1 MGGSTSTE
9 DVNLSQKRKTPK
21 RKKQGNTVEYEDPD
35 FSLDNSSPKMDATI
49 NYPFKRKK
57 TTHNPIEG
65 NNSGCG
71 TSENTFSPKAS
82 VPALGM
88 QSGHPI
94 QCFSTDP
101 ITSQSCEEVGFCQG
115 GHEEKEQKMI
125 NATAEKASSPA
136 LDMLSGHPI
145 QCFSTDPIT
154 SQSFEEVGFCQ
165 GDHEEKEQKMSNTTA
180 AKASTPALDMLSG
193 HPIQCLSAY
202 PVTSEPC
209 EEVGFCQGGPDEKER
224 KMINATAAKSSTP
237 ALDMLSGHPIQ
248 CFSTDPITGQSCEE
262 VGFCLGDREQKE
274 KKMINTTAAKAS
286 SPALDLL
293 SGRPIQCF
301 STDPITCESC
311 EEVGFCQ
318 GDHEEK
324 EQKTMDTTAEKQ
336 HNVPE
341 VSCNHT
347 SVAASPEPF
356 SKECVPEVVKFST
369 EHSINDN
376 ISNPEDKNF
385 VNDTSMMKEDIDDPA
400 DYELSD
406 KNMCYKACTRR
417 QMVDADCRR
426 SSGDR
431 GPESANKEPTFQDHD
446 NDHSQQFSDGSL
458 RVGLMDGETK
468 LSFDQVTSHS
478 GAAPEEIKLS
488 TGIIDEQRFISTSVV
503 DIPVEHLEADGRQQ
517 DDTEITRS
525 NLCSAGEQIEL
536 NTDNI
541 DEQRS
546 MTASSAVGIHV
557 EQVETNGRQLDHAEI
572 TRNDLCCAGDVSD
585 LSLDTVRDSHLKISQ
600 FSLDRSGL
608 GNPKKKLLILDV
620 NGLLADFVS
629 IYDTRTRYRR
639 EREPDFIL
647 KGRKVYKRPFCEDF
661 LQFCFDRFHVGVWS
675 SRAKCNVDEAIKF
688 LMGKSA
694 SKLLFC
700 WNQSHCTTTEFT
712 TVEDIHKPLVL
723 KELKKLWEKEEPDL
737 PWEKGEFN
745 ESNTLLLDDSPYK
758 ALMNPTH
765 SAIFPYSYR
774 YFYTRDSEL
783 GPEGDLRIYL
793 DGLALAE
800 NVRKYV
806 SENPFGQR
814 PIREANPSWGYY
826 RRVIESVQKKRSGTA
841 FV

>member
-1 MGGSTSTE
+1 
-9 DVNLSQKRKTPK
+9 
-21 RKKQGNTVEYEDPD
+21 
-35 FSLDNSSPKMDATI
+35 
-49 NYPFKRKK
+49 
-57 TTHNPIEG
+57 
-65 NNSGCG
+65 
-71 TSENTFSPKAS
+71 
-82 VPALGM
+82 
-88 QSGHPI
+88 
-94 QCFSTDP
+94 
-101 ITSQSCEEVGFCQG
+101 
-115 GHEEKEQKMI
+115 
-125 NATAEKASSPA
+125 
-136 LDMLSGHPI
+136 
-145 QCFSTDPIT
+145 
-154 SQSFEEVGFCQ
+154 
-165 GDHEEKEQKMSNTTA
+165 MSNTTA

-193 HPIQCLSAY
+193 HPIQCLSTD
-202 PVTSEPC
+202 PITSQPC
-209 EEVGFCQGGPDEKER
+209 EEVGFCRGGPEEKEQ
-224 KMINATAAKSSTP
+224 KMINATAAKASTP

-336 HNVPE
+336 HNVSE

-356 SKECVPEVVKFST
+356 SKECVPEVVKLSP

-376 ISNPEDKNF
+376 ISNLEDKNSF
-385 VNDTSMMKEDIDDPA
+385 VNDTIMMKEDVDDPA
-400 DYELSD
+400 DYELYD

-426 SSGDR
+426 SSGDHS
-431 GPESANKEPTFQDHD
+431 PESANKEQTFQDHD
-446 NDHSQQFSDGSL
+446 KDHSHQFSDGSL

-468 LSFDQVTSHS
+468 LSFDQVTSYS
-478 GAAPEEIKLS
+478 GAAAEEIKLS
-488 TGIIDEQRFISTSVV
+488 T

-525 NLCSAGEQIEL
+525 NLCCGGEQIEL

-546 MTASSAVGIHV
+546 MTVSSAVGIHV

-572 TRNDLCCAGDVSD
+572 TRNNLCCVGDVSD
-585 LSLDTVRDSHLKISQ
+585 LSLDTVRDGHLKISQ
-600 FSLDRSGL
+600 FSLDRSGS

-647 KGRKVYKRPFCEDF
+647 KGRKVYKRPFSENF

-712 TVEDIHKPLVL
+712 TVEDLHKPLVL
-723 KELKKLWEKEEPDL
+723 KELRKLWEKEEADL

-758 ALMNPTH
+758 ALMNPMH

-793 DGLALAE
+793 EGLALAE

>member
-1 MGGSTSTE
+1 MDVVNDFHMGGSTSTE

-21 RKKQGNTVEYEDPD
+21 RKKQE
-35 FSLDNSSPKMDATI
+35 FNSTKQNEKS
-49 NYPFKRKK
+49 KRKK

-82 VPALGM
+82 VPALDM

-101 ITSQSCEEVGFCQG
+101 ITSQSCEEVGFRQG

-145 QCFSTDPIT
+145 QCLSTDPIT
-154 SQSFEEVGFCQ
+154 SQSCEEMDFYQGDQEEKEQKMISTTAAKASIPAYDMLSGNPIQCFSTDTITSQSCEEVAFCL
-165 GDHEEKEQKMSNTTA
+165 GDHEEKEQKMSKTTA
-180 AKASTPALDMLSG
+180 AKA
-193 HPIQCLSAY
+193 
-202 PVTSEPC
+202 
-209 EEVGFCQGGPDEKER
+209 
-224 KMINATAAKSSTP
+224 STP

-293 SGRPIQCF
+293 SGRPIQRF

-336 HNVPE
+336 HNVSE

-356 SKECVPEVVKFST
+356 SKESVPEVVKLST

-376 ISNPEDKNF
+376 ISNPEDKNSF
-385 VNDTSMMKEDIDDPA
+385 VNDTSMMKEDVDDPA
-400 DYELSD
+400 HYELSD
-406 KNMCYKACTRR
+406 INMCYKACTRR

-426 SSGDR
+426 SSGDHS
-431 GPESANKEPTFQDHD
+431 PESANKEPTFQDHD
-446 NDHSQQFSDGSL
+446 KDHSHQFSDGSL

-478 GAAPEEIKLS
+478 GAAAEEIKLS
-488 TGIIDEQRFISTSVV
+488 TDIIDEQRFITTSVV

-525 NLCSAGEQIEL
+525 NLCCAGEQIEL

-541 DEQRS
+541 DEERS
-546 MTASSAVGIHV
+546 MPASSAVGIHA

-572 TRNDLCCAGDVSD
+572 TRNDMCCAGDVSD
-585 LSLDTVRDSHLKISQ
+585 LSLDTVRDGHLKISQ

-629 IYDTRTRYRR
+629 IHDTRTRYRR

-647 KGRKVYKRPFCEDF
+647 KGRKVYKRPFFENF
-661 LQFCFDRFHVGVWS
+661 LQFCLDRFHVGVWS

-712 TVEDIHKPLVL
+712 TVEDLHKPLVL
-723 KELKKLWEKEEPDL
+723 KELRKLWEKEEADL

-758 ALMNPTH
+758 ALMNPMH

-793 DGLALAE
+793 EGLALAE